1 MMAGTDGLTA
11 REKDSGGLTFEEIP
25 SLWLGGCRLPLCSDA
40 PLTLIKCSRLGDVFS
55 PPSMTTCS

>member
-25 SLWLGGCRLPLCSDA
+25 FLWLGGCRLPLCSDA
-40 PLTLIKCSRLGDVFS
+40 PLT
-55 PPSMTTCS
+55 PSKVPE